1 MMRGVLFLILLA
13 CMPFV
18 GKAGEIDSATDS
30 FIFPPQA
37 KHVHGSTL
45 VALPNGDLLAA
56 WFYGSGERKADDV
69 CIMGA
74 RKRKGAKQWTQ
85 PFLMADT
92 KDLPDCNPVLFLN
105 QREELFLVWIAVQAN
120 RWEHAILRYKKST
133 SYNGL
138 AAPEWS
144 WQDNILLKPDSNF
157 VTEMKN
163 KFKDLPERKVT
174 WAAYA
179 PDYDALILEAGE
191 ELPKRSFGWMTRIK
205 PLLLN
210 GDTVLLPLY
219 SDGLN
224 FSLIALS
231 DDGGD
236 HWRPS
241 LPIVGRGNIQPS
253 LIQKNNGDLV
263 AYMRDNG
270 DAPSRIQMSTSKDR
284 GATWTAAQ
292 KTDLPSTASVEVL
305 RLHDGRWLMVAN
317 DVDDGRY
324 RLALFVSTDEGGS
337 WKKIKNLEEDLRK
350 KQSFSYPALIQ
361 SKDDEVHISYS
372 FKTADGQET
381 IKYLSLSSDH
391 IN

>member
-1 MMRGVLFLILLA
+1 MMRGAFFLILLV
-13 CMPFV
+13 CIFFV
-18 GKAGEIDSATDS
+18 GKTGEIDSTSNS

-74 RKRKGAKQWTQ
+74 RKRKGAKEWTQ

-92 KDLPDCNPVLFLN
+92 RDLPDCNPVLFLN
-105 QREELFLVWIAVQAN
+105 QRQELFLVWIAVQAN
-120 RWEHAILRYKKST
+120 RWEHAVLRCKKS
-133 SYNGL
+133 SNYNDL

-144 WQDNILLKPDSNF
+144 WQDNILLKPDSSF
-157 VTEMKN
+157 VTEMKS
-163 KFKDLPERKVT
+163 KFKDLPERKAT

-191 ELPKRSFGWMTRIK
+191 DLSKRSFGWMTRIK
-205 PLLLN
+205 PLLLK

-224 FSLIALS
+224 LSLIAHS

-253 LIQKNNGDLV
+253 LIQRNNGDLL

-270 DAPSRIQMSTSKDR
+270 DAPSRTQISISKDR
-284 GATWTAAQ
+284 GATWTAAE
-292 KTDLPSTASVEVL
+292 KTNLLSTASVEVL

-317 DVDDGRY
+317 DIDDGRY
-324 RLALFVSTDEGGS
+324 RLALFVSTDEGES
-337 WKKIKNLEEDLRK
+337 WEKIKNLEEDLRK

-361 SKDDEVHISYS
+361 SEDGEVHVSYS
-372 FKTADGQET
+372 FKTADGLET
-381 IKYLSLSSDH
+381 IKYLSFSSDH